1 MKKHYSHCSLSHVP
15 LSPSQ
20 LIYQSYLLTSHP
32 GWKNYWMGHTLPPSS
47 ISGGSLVPPFS
58 APWGPCTFSLMHSMI
73 ALWSELSSFWFHFP
87 LSIINLFLTS
97 TFLAFFLLRNAK
109 EILTHPGQSN
119 QTSDSE
125 LEKTNKLSCYKLVYS
140 L

>member
-1 MKKHYSHCSLSHVP
+1 MFLYLPPNWSI
-15 LSPSQ
+15 SPTN
-20 LIYQSYLLTSHP
+20 LLTSHP
-32 GWKNYWMGHTLPPSS
+32 GWRNYWVGHTLPPSS
-47 ISGGSLVPPFS
+47 ISGGSLVPPLS
-58 APWGPCTFSLMHSMI
+58 APWGPYTFSLTHSMI
-73 ALWSELSSFWFHFP
+73 ALWSELSSFSFHFP

-97 TFLAFFLLRNAK
+97 TFLAFFYSENAK

-125 LEKTNKLSCYKLVYS
+125 LEKSNKLSCYKLVYW